1 MMNELI
7 GNYLNVIGFKV
18 FIVVL
23 FLAAVVE
30 LLVRANY
37 RMKRKVSPFK
47 APRLWVVGMVVM
59 ATVFVHF
66 RNGNFD
72 LIYLNYGVI
81 DLFLAYM
88 VDLPVLAVVVVAY
101 TRLLTVVS
109 FILVSLAFEL
119 SPAINKIKVL
129 RLYFANWSLKKSLL
143 KA

>member
-66 RNGNFD
+66 RNGNF
-72 LIYLNYGVI
+72 
-81 DLFLAYM
+81 A
-88 VDLPVLAVVVVAY
+88 
-101 TRLLTVVS
+101 RLLTVVS